1 MHAWYHCYLPEKC
14 ELCLYEYIYWKP
26 CGMEKKQQEILKEEH
41 RGGTN
46 EGEHHES
53 IRESLERINGK

>member
-1 MHAWYHCYLPEKC
+1 MRGITV
-14 ELCLYEYIYWKP
+14 IYQRNVSYVCMSIYTGNLVEWK
-26 CGMEKKQQEILKEEH
+26 KKQQEILKEEH